1 MPIMPW
7 NNSLATGIASI
18 DGQHQQLVQYVN
30 DLYDAMTQNRGKE
43 VTGKVLNELVTYTVK
58 HFAHEE
64 QFFAK
69 TNYPDRVAHIAEH
82 EKLKAQ
88 VGDFGKKFAA
98 GQATVNA
105 ELMNFLRTWL
115 MNHIMQSD
123 KKYASH
129 LKANGAT

>member
-1 MPIMPW
+1 MPIMAW
-7 NNSLATGIASI
+7 NSSLATGIASI
-18 DGQHQQLVQYVN
+18 DAQHQQLVQYVN
-30 DLYDAMTQNRGKE
+30 ELYDAMTQNRGKE
-43 VTGKVLNELVTYTVK
+43 ATGKVLGELVSYTVK

-64 QFFAK
+64 QYFAK
-69 TNYPDRVAHIAEH
+69 TGYPDSAAHIVEH

-115 MNHIMQSD
+115 MTHIMGSD
-123 KKYASH
+123 KKYAPH
-129 LKANGAT
+129 LKAKGAV